1 MTDNLLLYMDFDD
14 SVIIISINQCVM
26 KIYLSFLYYQ
36 DVFQVQIIYLQYF
49 WEHIWIN
56 DY

>member
-1 MTDNLLLYMDFDD
+1 MDFDD
-14 SVIIISINQCVM
+14 RVIIISINQCVM